1 MTMTEEEQQRYVNH
15 LLAHSHTRVEAFR
28 NLSEDFIRVKLDY
41 DDYLALSKRLG
52 FEIKRE
58 EEAYIEESLEAEFA
72 RIGRVDINVTKPIS
86 RA

>member
-1 MTMTEEEQQRYVNH
+1 MNH

-72 RIGRVDINVTKPIS
+72 RIGRVDINVTEPIS